1 MSIFLR
7 HCNDAT
13 YSDCSSVPDDSY
25 CIYSCGDGNI
35 LMHDRRNMNKRATD
49 VNTVIKQA
57 NGNEVNSSLLTLRG
71 KEVIV
76 IYRIEWQ

>member
-1 MSIFLR
+1 
-7 HCNDAT
+7 
-13 YSDCSSVPDDSY
+13 
-25 CIYSCGDGNI
+25 
-35 LMHDRRNMNKRATD
+35 MHDRRNMNKHATD

-71 KEVIV
+71 KKVIV